1 MSEDGFREFVDARWP
16 ALVRFAWTLVG
27 DRGHA
32 EDLVETALER
42 TWRRW
47 RHVRDGG
54 AEAYVRTAVVHLAI
68 SGSRRR
74 RVRETALGEGLE
86 PRGADSSPTA
96 GADDLADE
104 RAVQDVV
111 WVELQKL
118 PPRMRAVVVL
128 RFLEDQSEA
137 RTAELL
143 GCSVGSVKSQT
154 ARAIAQL
161 RERAGLRDLVGIGEA
176 EGDLT

>member
-1 MSEDGFREFVDARWP
+1 MTEDGFREFVDARWP

-27 DRGHA
+27 ERGLA
-32 EDLVETALER
+32 EDLVQTALER

-54 AEAYVRTAVVHLAI
+54 AEAYVRTAVVHLAV
-68 SGSRRR
+68 SGRRR
-74 RVRETALGEGLE
+74 RMFRETPLDEGTD
-86 PRGADSSPTA
+86 PRRLRCGLATGS
-96 GADDLADE
+96 GDLAED
-104 RAVQDVV
+104 RAVQDAV
-111 WVELQKL
+111 WLELQEL

-143 GCSVGSVKSQT
+143 GCSIGTVKSQT
-154 ARAIAQL
+154 SRAMARL
-161 RERAGLRDLVGIGEA
+161 RTSTELRDLVGTTEEQGE
-176 EGDLT
+176 LT